1 MESYEIIWKDVLPC
15 IQGKISTINYS
26 FIIEKLVPVD
36 LSGTKLVLMTR
47 SNVYTKLA
55 SSKILDIIKSAL
67 AEKHTG
73 VTDVE
78 IVVGENKGDY
88 ISQKSD
94 SGVTLEL
101 EGSQIDPQYTF
112 DNFVVGGSNRYLYAA
127 AKAVAEDPGN
137 SYNPLFIYGS
147 TGLGKTHIM
156 HAIANYI
163 NIHNPSETVL
173 YSTCEKFTNDL
184 IATIRSGKAYSQD
197 GAQVFR
203 NRYRNVD
210 VLIIDDVQFLAK
222 KQSTQEEFF
231 HTFNELYGAN
241 KQIILSA
248 DCDPKEIQLLDDR
261 LKTRFD
267 GGLKAQVL
275 PPDIE
280 TKIAIVQKKAEEKK
294 HLVGLDVATFIAERS
309 GDNVRS
315 LEGMLNK
322 VIFASILDEVPV
334 SLKLATEVL
343 ASDGLKKESS
353 EDVITT
359 TRIIDEVCAFYD
371 VQKADLLSKKRN
383 KELVK
388 PRQVC
393 MYLMTDLMPIP
404 LDTIG
409 QAMDRDH
416 ATVIYAKNKIDELM
430 KVDNKISVE
439 VNDIKNLILK
449 K

>member
-15 IQGKISTINYS
+15 IQGKMSTINYS
-26 FIIEKLVPVD
+26 FIIERLVPVD

-55 SSKILDIIKSAL
+55 SSKILDIIKTAL

-94 SGVTLEL
+94 SGVTLEI
-101 EGSQIDPQYTF
+101 EGSQVDPQYTF
-112 DNFVVGGSNRYLYAA
+112 DNFVVGGSNRFLYAA

-163 NIHNPSETVL
+163 NIHNPSKTVL

-430 KVDNKISVE
+430 KIDNKISVE

>member
-55 SSKILDIIKSAL
+55 SSKILDIIKTAL

-163 NIHNPSETVL
+163 NIHNPSKTVL

>member
-55 SSKILDIIKSAL
+55 SSKILDIIKTAL
-67 AEKHTG
+67 VEKHTG

-88 ISQKSD
+88 ISQTSD

-163 NIHNPSETVL
+163 NIHNPSKTVL

-315 LEGMLNK
+315 LQGMLNK

>member
-55 SSKILDIIKSAL
+55 SSKILDIIKTAL
-67 AEKHTG
+67 VEKHTG

-88 ISQKSD
+88 ISQTSD

-163 NIHNPSETVL
+163 NIHNPSKTVL

-315 LEGMLNK
+315 LQGMLNK

-343 ASDGLKKESS
+343 ANDGLKKESS

>member
-55 SSKILDIIKSAL
+55 SSKILDIIKTAL
-67 AEKHTG
+67 VEKHTG

-88 ISQKSD
+88 ISQTSD
-94 SGVTLEL
+94 SGVTIEL

-163 NIHNPSETVL
+163 NIHNPSKTVL

-315 LEGMLNK
+315 LQGMLNK

>member
-55 SSKILDIIKSAL
+55 SSKILDIIKTAL
-67 AEKHTG
+67 VEKHTG

-88 ISQKSD
+88 ISQTSD

-112 DNFVVGGSNRYLYAA
+112 DNFVVGGSNRYLYAS

-163 NIHNPSETVL
+163 NIHNPSKTVL

-315 LEGMLNK
+315 LQGMLNK

>member
-15 IQGKISTINYS
+15 IQGKMSTINYS
-26 FIIEKLVPVD
+26 FIIERLVPVD

-55 SSKILDIIKSAL
+55 SSKILDIIKTAL

-94 SGVTLEL
+94 SGVTLEI

-112 DNFVVGGSNRYLYAA
+112 DNFVVGGSNRFLYAA

-163 NIHNPSETVL
+163 NIHNPSKTVL

-248 DCDPKEIQLLDDR
+248 VCDPNEIKLLDDR

-267 GGLKAQVL
+267 GGL
-275 PPDIE
+275 
-280 TKIAIVQKKAEEKK
+280 
-294 HLVGLDVATFIAERS
+294 
-309 GDNVRS
+309 
-315 LEGMLNK
+315 
-322 VIFASILDEVPV
+322 
-334 SLKLATEVL
+334 
-343 ASDGLKKESS
+343 
-353 EDVITT
+353 
-359 TRIIDEVCAFYD
+359 
-371 VQKADLLSKKRN
+371 
-383 KELVK
+383 
-388 PRQVC
+388 
-393 MYLMTDLMPIP
+393 
-404 LDTIG
+404 
-409 QAMDRDH
+409 
-416 ATVIYAKNKIDELM
+416 
-430 KVDNKISVE
+430 
-439 VNDIKNLILK
+439 
-449 K
+449 

>member
-1 MESYEIIWKDVLPC
+1 MESYEIIWKNALPN
-15 IQGKISTINYS
+15 IREVISPINYS

-36 LSGTKLVLMTR
+36 LAGSKLVLMTR

-55 SSKILDIIKSAL
+55 ISKILDIIKSVL
-67 AEKHTG
+67 VKGNTG

-78 IVVGENKGDY
+78 IVVGENKNDY
-88 ISQKSD
+88 ISQKAEV
-94 SGVTLEL
+94 GVGTEL

-163 NIHNPSETVL
+163 NIHNPSKTVL

-203 NRYRNVD
+203 NKYRNVD

-280 TKIAIVQKKAEEKK
+280 TKIAIVQKKAEQKK
-294 HLVGLDVATFIAERS
+294 HVVGLDVATFIAERS

-334 SLKLATEVL
+334 TLKLATEVL
-343 ASDGLKKESS
+343 SNDAVKKDSD
-353 EDVITT
+353 DVVTT
-359 TRIIDEVCAFYD
+359 SKIIDEVCAFYD
-371 VQKADLLSKKRN
+371 VQKSDLLSKKRN
-383 KELVK
+383 KEFIK

-416 ATVIYAKNKIDELM
+416 ATVIYGKNKIEELM
-430 KVDNKISVE
+430 KVDNKTNVE

>member
-15 IQGKISTINYS
+15 IQGKMSTINYS
-26 FIIEKLVPVD
+26 FIIERLVPVD

-55 SSKILDIIKSAL
+55 SSKILDIIKTAL
-67 AEKHTG
+67 VEKHTG

-88 ISQKSD
+88 ISQTSD

-163 NIHNPSETVL
+163 NIHNPSKTVL

-197 GAQVFR
+197 G
-203 NRYRNVD
+203 
-210 VLIIDDVQFLAK
+210 
-222 KQSTQEEFF
+222 
-231 HTFNELYGAN
+231 
-241 KQIILSA
+241 
-248 DCDPKEIQLLDDR
+248 
-261 LKTRFD
+261 
-267 GGLKAQVL
+267 AQVL

-343 ASDGLKKESS
+343 ATDGLKKESS

>member
-15 IQGKISTINYS
+15 IQGKMSTINYS
-26 FIIEKLVPVD
+26 FIIERLVPVD

-55 SSKILDIIKSAL
+55 SSKILDIIKTAL

-94 SGVTLEL
+94 SGVTLEI
-101 EGSQIDPQYTF
+101 EGSQVDPQYTF
-112 DNFVVGGSNRYLYAA
+112 DNFVVGGSNRFLYAA

-163 NIHNPSETVL
+163 NIHNPSKTVL

-315 LEGMLNK
+315 VEGMLNK

>member
-55 SSKILDIIKSAL
+55 SSKILDIIKTAL

-163 NIHNPSETVL
+163 NIHNPSKTVL

-359 TRIIDEVCAFYD
+359 TRIIDEVCAFYE

>member
-55 SSKILDIIKSAL
+55 SSKILDIIKTAL

-163 NIHNPSETVL
+163 NIHNPSKMVL

>member
-55 SSKILDIIKSAL
+55 SSKILDIIKTAL
-67 AEKHTG
+67 VEKHTG

-88 ISQKSD
+88 ISQTSD

-163 NIHNPSETVL
+163 NIHNPSKTVL

-315 LEGMLNK
+315 LQGMLNK

-439 VNDIKNLILK
+439 VNDINNLILK

>member
-55 SSKILDIIKSAL
+55 SSKILDIIKTAL

-163 NIHNPSETVL
+163 NIHNPSKTVL

-334 SLKLATEVL
+334 SLKLASEVL

>member
-55 SSKILDIIKSAL
+55 SSKILDIIKTAL

-88 ISQKSD
+88 ISQTSD

-163 NIHNPSETVL
+163 NIHNPSKTVL

-315 LEGMLNK
+315 LQGMLNK